1 MAQRGR
7 PSKFT
12 EDIADEIVKRLSVGE
27 TLRSIC
33 RDEHMPGWQSI
44 YNWIS
49 ANEDFSGRIARAR
62 ELGEDAIAQECMDIA
77 DNASNDWMSRLDKEK
92 AGSGWLLNGDHV
104 QRSKLRIDTRL
115 KLLAKWNPKKYG
127 DKVQQEHSGPEGG
140 ALVFNVISGV
150 PRGDSD

>member
-12 EDIADEIVKRLSVGE
+12 EAIADEVVERLSAGE

-33 RDEHMPGWQSI
+33 RDEHMPDWQRI
-44 YNWIS
+44 YDWLHK
-49 ANEDFSGRIARAR
+49 NEEFSGRIARAR
-62 ELGEDAIAQECMDIA
+62 ELGEDAIAQECIDIA
-77 DNASNDWMSRLDKEK
+77 DNAANDWMARLDKEK
-92 AGSGWLLNGDHV
+92 AGAGWLLNGDHV

-127 DKVQQEHSGPEGG
+127 DKVQQEMSGSLTVHHEDVL
-140 ALVFNVISGV
+140 AELE
-150 PRGDSD
+150 

>member
-12 EDIADEIVKRLSVGE
+12 EAIADEVVTRLSAGE

-33 RDEHMPGWQSI
+33 RDEHMPGWTAI
-44 YNWIS
+44 YDWLHK
-49 ANEDFSGRIARAR
+49 NEEFSGRIARAR
-62 ELGEDAIAQECMDIA
+62 ELGEDAIAQECVDIA
-77 DNASNDWMSRLDKEK
+77 DNAANDWMERLDKEK
-92 AGSGWLLNGDHV
+92 AGAGWLLNGDHV

-127 DKVQQEHSGPEGG
+127 DKVQQEMSGSLTVHHEDVL
-140 ALVFNVISGV
+140 AELE
-150 PRGDSD
+150 